1 MRGTQGLIV
10 NVLTLVVWKCGNVE
24 MWKWGNMRGT
34 QGLIVNVLTLVV
46 WKCGNV
52 EICVELGV

>member
-1 MRGTQGLIV
+1 MCGTKGLIV
-10 NVLTLVVWKCGNVE
+10 NVLTLVVWKCGN
-24 MWKWGNMRGT
+24 MRGT
-34 QGLIVNVLTLVV
+34 QGLTVNLLSLEV